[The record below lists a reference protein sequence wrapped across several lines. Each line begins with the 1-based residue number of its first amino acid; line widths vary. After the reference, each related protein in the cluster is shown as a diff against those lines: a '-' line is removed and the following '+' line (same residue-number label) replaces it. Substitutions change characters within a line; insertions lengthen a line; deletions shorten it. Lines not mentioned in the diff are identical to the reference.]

1 MEMVDDLEKIKAVLA
16 VIHYENSFL
25 MKACMRIL
33 CYPQDY
39 DKTCSKLEED
49 WSKAFNDAI
58 GV

>member
-1 MEMVDDLEKIKAVLA
+1 MVDDLEKIKAALA
-16 VIHYENSFL
+16 VIHYENIFL

-33 CYPQDY
+33 CYPKDY

-49 WSKAFNDAI
+49 WNEAFNDAI